1 MIIAT
6 IILILCRHASRL
18 ITQASIQP
26 KNICSYDQVA
36 ASMGYYWR
44 EDGWD
49 EEALCNA
56 GFPIG
61 LLPQVLLDLMWGY
74 LGIWLGCLGFG

>member
-1 MIIAT
+1 
-6 IILILCRHASRL
+6 
-18 ITQASIQP
+18 
-26 KNICSYDQVA
+26 
-36 ASMGYYWR
+36 MGYYWS

-61 LLPQVLLDLMWGY
+61 LLPQVLFDLMWGY
-74 LGIWLGCLGFG
+74 LGIWLGCLVFGNLVGVFGI

>member
-1 MIIAT
+1 
-6 IILILCRHASRL
+6 
-18 ITQASIQP
+18 
-26 KNICSYDQVA
+26 
-36 ASMGYYWR
+36 MGYYWR

-74 LGIWLGCLGFG
+74 LGIWLGCLVFGNLVGVFEIWDLDSFYMIMVGVYYK